1 MTATGHPHAHAVH
14 QMAEAA
20 SNWLASLDAQ
30 QKAKATYPFLDGERI
45 FWYFAPLNRHGLPL
59 RDMDMVQRGLAMEIV
74 DAMLD
79 EDAARKVR
87 DIIDLEPILGAIE
100 KGRGVIT
107 WERDPDLY
115 FWTIFGEPG
124 REDPWGVRIE
134 GHHACLN
141 FSIWKDEV
149 LSMTPF
155 FFGSNPAEV
164 PDGPKQGQRVL
175 HRREDLGLELV
186 NSLDSGQKSKAII
199 YDDAPWDLL
208 TYTSPKA
215 SLPREEGLPA
225 SKLNA
230 TQQQVLLALVSD
242 YVKQVRPDVAE
253 KKLESVLDAGIDAIH
268 FAWAGGLERGK
279 AFYYRLHGND
289 FIAEFDNRQNNANH
303 IHSVWRDFANDFA
316 EDVLRKHHLLFH
328 IL

>member
-79 EDAARKVR
+79 EAAARKVR
-87 DIIDLEPILGAIE
+87 DIIDLEPILGTIE

-124 REDPWGVRIE
+124 DEDPWGVRIE

>member
-79 EDAARKVR
+79 EAAARKVR

-124 REDPWGVRIE
+124 DEDPWGIRIE

-164 PDGPKQGQRVL
+164 PNGPKQGQRVL

-215 SLPREEGLPA
+215 SLPREEGIPA

-242 YVKQVRPDVAE
+242 YVKQVAAR
-253 KKLESVLDAGIDAIH
+253 
-268 FAWAGGLERGK
+268 RG
-279 AFYYRLHGND
+279 
-289 FIAEFDNRQNNANH
+289 
-303 IHSVWRDFANDFA
+303 
-316 EDVLRKHHLLFH
+316 
-328 IL
+328 

>member
-79 EDAARKVR
+79 ETAAQKVR
-87 DIIDLEPILGAIE
+87 DIIKLEPILGTIE

-164 PDGPKQGQRVL
+164 PNGPKQGQRVL

-186 NSLDSGQKSKAII
+186 NSLDSGQKSKAVI

-215 SLPREEGLPA
+215 SLPREEGIPA
-225 SKLNA
+225 SKLNS
-230 TQQQVLLALVSD
+230 TQQQVLLALISD

>member
-1 MTATGHPHAHAVH
+1 MTATGHPHAHAVQ
-14 QMAEAA
+14 QMAHAA
-20 SNWLASLDAQ
+20 SNWLGSLDAQ
-30 QKAKATYPFLDGERI
+30 QQAKATYHFLDGERI

-59 RDMDMVQRGLAMEIV
+59 RDMDMVQRGLAMEMV

-79 EDAARKVR
+79 EAAARKVR
-87 DIIDLEPILGAIE
+87 DIIELETILGGIE

-124 REDPWGVRIE
+124 GDDPWGIRIE

-155 FFGSNPAEV
+155 FFGANPAEV
-164 PDGPKQGQRVL
+164 PDGAKQGQRVL
-175 HRREDLGLELV
+175 HVREDLGLELV

-230 TQQQVLLALVSD
+230 TQQQVLLALISD

-279 AFYYRLHGND
+279 AFYYRLHGNN